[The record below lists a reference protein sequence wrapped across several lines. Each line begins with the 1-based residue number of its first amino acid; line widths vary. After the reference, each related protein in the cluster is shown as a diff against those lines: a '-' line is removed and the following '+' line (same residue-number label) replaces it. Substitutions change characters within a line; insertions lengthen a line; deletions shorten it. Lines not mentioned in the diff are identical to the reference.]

1 MREKLSIQH
10 LEKTTSV
17 MKDSMGW
24 GAQGGLTY
32 NYNTKTS
39 QLEITSNKTLRT
51 TSGGE
56 TVKTATKFGGM
67 ASPGKIT
74 SFF

>member
-1 MREKLSIQH
+1 
-10 LEKTTSV
+10 
-17 MKDSMGW
+17 MKDNMGW

-32 NYNTKTS
+32 NYNTNSS

-56 TVKTATKFGGM
+56 TVKTATKFGG
-67 ASPGKIT
+67 ACISRKNYK
-74 SFF
+74 FY